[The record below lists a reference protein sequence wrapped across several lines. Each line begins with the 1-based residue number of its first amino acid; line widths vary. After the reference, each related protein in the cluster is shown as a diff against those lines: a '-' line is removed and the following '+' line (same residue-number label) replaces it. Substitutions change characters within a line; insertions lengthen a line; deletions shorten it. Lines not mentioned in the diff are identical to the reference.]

1 MEKQRFAPERN
12 SPQLVQWQ
20 KEVYKRE
27 ERALG
32 LSLSPDKT
40 RFNQFVQDLKPPFGQ
55 LGSRMRMS
63 QDIPPMSSVHKRMK
77 SDYGSNPILKEG
89 MLMPPSRNLAGNLY
103 SHIENAS
110 QLKDK
115 YDFNNRSPI
124 TWLAKQD
131 PMVLSNSKKYTSSTP
146 VQDFIRMNQQLNSKK
161 VFKGMGYV
169 KSSIFI
175 P

>member
-1 MEKQRFAPERN
+1 
-12 SPQLVQWQ
+12 
-20 KEVYKRE
+20 
-27 ERALG
+27 
-32 LSLSPDKT
+32 
-40 RFNQFVQDLKPPFGQ
+40 
-55 LGSRMRMS
+55 
-63 QDIPPMSSVHKRMK
+63 
-77 SDYGSNPILKEG
+77 
-89 MLMPPSRNLAGNLY
+89 MPPSRNLGGNLY